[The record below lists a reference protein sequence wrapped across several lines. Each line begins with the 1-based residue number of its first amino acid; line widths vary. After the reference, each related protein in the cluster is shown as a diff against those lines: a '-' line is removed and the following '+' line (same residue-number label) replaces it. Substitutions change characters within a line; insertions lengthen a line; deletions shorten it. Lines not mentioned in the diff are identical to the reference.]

1 MKYSFANNN
10 MCFFWKENSM
20 EGKSTDKF
28 EKFKE
33 LMKKEVP
40 TLWGGII
47 IGALTLIFLLII
59 ILMLVL

>member
-1 MKYSFANNN
+1 
-10 MCFFWKENSM
+10 M
-20 EGKSTDKF
+20 ESKSTDKF
-28 EKFKE
+28 EQFKK
-33 LMKKEVP
+33 LMKKEVS

>member
-1 MKYSFANNN
+1 